1 MAKYKKDAKSG
12 FYYAYAPT
20 GHKNPNGTTEYKKI
34 RAKSLKSLEE
44 KIIKIGGSN

>member
-20 GHKNPNGTTEYKKI
+20 GHKNPNGTPEYKKI
-34 RAKSLKSLEE
+34 RSKSFKKLED
-44 KIIKIGGSN
+44 KINNTGGNN